1 MCAPLCPPP
10 SLQITVTGNV
20 LPNGAVEG
28 GKVTFFEEATGVS
41 HSHPLPPDRAAIVLA
56 APHGSIRV
64 HRDGSGAL
72 ALTL

>member
-1 MCAPLCPPP
+1 MPPPLCPPP
-10 SLQITVTGNV
+10 SLQVTVTGNV

-28 GKVTFFEEATGVS
+28 GKVILFEEATGVS

-64 HRDGSGAL
+64 HRDNSGTLAL
-72 ALTL
+72 AL